1 MLEGISMF
9 KMLLLSSGH
18 GDNVTVSYDL
28 IVGCDGAHSAVRRQM
43 MKSTLLNYSQE
54 YIPHGYIE
62 MSIPATKDGQ
72 VIRRLRSIS

>member
-1 MLEGISMF
+1 MLKGIIMF
-9 KMLLLSSGH
+9 KMLILSSGQ
-18 GDNVTVSYDL
+18 GEKVTVSYDL